1 MQVVKYMDFL
11 PGGNKTAL
19 VMGGKYDAETKR
31 IINDAIMAA
40 DPEIEQ
46 VGFVKASDPE
56 DFPQDLPAA
65 PSLEMA
71 GGEFCGNATRSAAYY
86 YLQGRP
92 GALTMTVSGGNQ
104 VRCGVYENG
113 DAWCEIPLLN
123 GNTEAASADTPQTVA
138 VAPGIYKVRLS
149 GITHL
154 VLEPETAAPF
164 LESCA
169 ADPEKLKAKGLDL
182 IEKNGL
188 LNEEAAGAIFL
199 DRTKNGLFSI
209 HPIVRVRDIDSL
221 FYETACGS
229 GTVAAAMVLAQQKET
244 AITAG
249 IQQPSGM
256 FIRAEITVTEN
267 YNGEKTVSRAV
278 ISGPVIADVEPK
290 TIQL

>member
-19 VMGGKYDAETKR
+19 VIGDEYDSDSRK
-31 IINDAIMAA
+31 IINDAIMTA

-86 YLQGRP
+86 YLQGCP

-104 VRCGVYENG
+104 VRCGVHENG

-123 GNTEAASADTPQTVA
+123 GHTEAASAGTTQTVD

-169 ADPEKLKAKGLDL
+169 ADPEKLKAKGLEF
-182 IEKNGL
+182 IEKYGL
-188 LNEEAAGAIFL
+188 MDEEASGAIFL
-199 DRTKNGLFSI
+199 DRTKNDLFSI

-229 GTVAAAMVLAQQKET
+229 GTVAAAMVMARQKRT
-244 AITAG
+244 DINVK

-256 FIRAEITVTEN
+256 FIRAEITLTEN
-267 YNGEKTVSRAV
+267 YSGEKTVSRAV
-278 ISGPVIADVEPK
+278 ISGPVITDMKPRDL
-290 TIQL
+290 QL